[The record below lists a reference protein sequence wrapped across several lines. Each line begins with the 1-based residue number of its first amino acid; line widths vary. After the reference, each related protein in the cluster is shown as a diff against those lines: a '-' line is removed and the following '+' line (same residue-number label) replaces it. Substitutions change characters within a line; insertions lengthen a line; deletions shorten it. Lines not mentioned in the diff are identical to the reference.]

1 MTDGKQT
8 SDQAPISPE
17 QFDWY
22 DPQEDNGLLAK
33 AKKYPGLALGIVGAL
48 GYLGYSVNNYRKHGA
63 GKQLQGQYFLLQLR
77 VKTQGILV
85 GCLVCSLFGTAVEKH
100 FRNKKEAENNNLK

>member
-33 AKKYPGLALGIVGAL
+33 AKKYPGLALGTII
-48 GYLGYSVNNYRKHGA
+48 HM
-63 GKQLQGQYFLLQLR
+63 F
-77 VKTQGILV
+77 
-85 GCLVCSLFGTAVEKH
+85 KH
-100 FRNKKEAENNNLK
+100 FFN